1 VKEGVISKEIS
12 PFYIESGD
20 QFDPLRADLEYED
33 EGVNQPMNEEGLVA
47 CSLSIGLFCTRSSRD
62 MDGKV
67 MQTKKEVI
75 LKPKVILQET
85 LRMIIT

>member
-33 EGVNQPMNEEGLVA
+33 EEMNQPMNKGLVA
-47 CSLSIGLFCTRSSRD
+47 CSLSIGLFFTRSSRD
-62 MDGKV
+62 MDGKIV
-67 MQTKKEVI
+67 QTKKEVI

-85 LRMIIT
+85 LRMIVT